1 MKQPESLVAR
11 VRAEYLEMLGLRVTL
26 AHACRLCRIDAATCG
41 SLLDDLVRDEFPSK
55 TDSGFFVASS
65 ATRRRH

>member
-26 AHACRLCRIDAATCG
+26 AHASRLCRIDAATCE
-41 SLLDDLVRDEFPSK
+41 SLLDDLVRDGFPSK